1 MRETIFNI
9 HDLVLMMTSIQCVC
23 FVLLLLATNPPNNR
37 SNYWLAA
44 FLITQAFIPL
54 HELVLWG
61 SDTRGLVLESYPR
74 LFFWMG
80 FAYFMDG
87 ALLYF
92 YVKSLVY
99 RDLSVQRKDLW
110 HLLPVTFYVCF
121 LIATFYSFS
130 LPERVALIEHDQYV
144 YSTPY
149 LMVDFIGKLGR
160 IFYCTACV
168 LLILKYKDRLKATHS
183 TIERVDIA
191 WLNLLVAGFLIVS
204 SITAALALAKI
215 VHLWIDFHPNLF
227 QLMGL
232 TSYYAVF
239 FLVLILVFS
248 SMRYFAT
255 FESIPKDQ
263 KPPSDTKLVN
273 IAFAEKVDAAM
284 RTQKLYLSPELT
296 LDVLS
301 DTLQIPSKDLS
312 LIFNRH
318 FHSNF
323 YEFINGY
330 RIEEAKRLLIDP
342 SHKSKTI
349 TQIYLEVGFNSKSVF
364 NTFFKKIVGQTPS
377 EFRQK
382 QSAVSI

>member
-23 FVLLLLATNPPNNR
+23 FVILLLATNPPNNR

-44 FLITQAFIPL
+44 FLITQAFIPM

-61 SDTRGLVLESYPR
+61 SDFRGLMLANYPR

-80 FAYFMDG
+80 FAYFLDG

-99 RDLSVQRKDLW
+99 RDFSVHKRDAM
-110 HLLPVTFYVCF
+110 HIVPVFIFVAF
-121 LIATFYSFS
+121 LALTFYSHT
-130 LPERVALIEHDQYV
+130 LAERVILIEHDQYV
-144 YSTPY
+144 YSGSY
-149 LMVDFIGKLGR
+149 LTVDFIGKLGR
-160 IFYCTACV
+160 VFYCIGCV
-168 LLILKYKDRLKATHS
+168 MLILKYKDQLKATHS
-183 TIERVDIA
+183 TIERVDIT
-191 WLNLLVAGFLIVS
+191 WLKLLVCGFLIVTL
-204 SITAALALAKI
+204 ITAALALAKI
-215 VHLWIDFHPNLF
+215 IHMFISFHPNLF

-255 FESIPKDQ
+255 FESIKQ
-263 KPPSDTKLVN
+263 KEQLKQSPEAKLVN
-273 IAFAEKVDAAM
+273 IAFAEKIDAAM
-284 RTQKLYLSPELT
+284 RSQKLYLSPELT
-296 LDVLS
+296 LDALS
-301 DTLQIPSKDLS
+301 ETLHIPSKDLS

-318 FHSNF
+318 FNSNF

-330 RIEEAKRLLIDP
+330 RIEEAKRILIDP
-342 SHKSKTI
+342 AHKSKTI

-377 EFRQK
+377 EFRH
-382 QSAVSI
+382 SHLPH

>member
-44 FLITQAFIPL
+44 FLITQAFIPM

-61 SDTRGLVLESYPR
+61 TDFRGLMLENYPR

-99 RDLSVQRKDLW
+99 RDFSLHRKDAL
-110 HLLPVTFYVCF
+110 HLVPVFIYIAF
-121 LIATFYSFS
+121 LIATFYSYS
-130 LPERVALIEHDQYV
+130 LLERVVLIEKDQYV
-144 YSTPY
+144 YSPPY
-149 LMVDFIGKLGR
+149 LMVDFLGKLGR
-160 IFYCTACV
+160 IFYCIACI
-168 LLILKYKDRLKATHS
+168 LLILKYKNQLKTTHS
-183 TIERVDIA
+183 NIERVDIL
-191 WLNLLVAGFLIVS
+191 WLHLLVAGFLIVT

-215 VHLWIDFHPNLF
+215 IHIWIAFHPNLF

-232 TSYYAVF
+232 TSYYSVF

-255 FESIPKDQ
+255 FESIPKES
-263 KPPSDTKLVN
+263 KNSPETKLVN
-273 IAFAEKVDAAM
+273 IAFAEKVDVAM
-284 RTQKLYLSPELT
+284 RAQKLYLLPDLT

-301 DTLQIPSKDLS
+301 ETLHIPSKDLS

-330 RIEEAKRLLIDP
+330 RITEAKEILADP
-342 SHKSKTI
+342 KYKDKTI

-377 EFRQK
+377 EFRR
-382 QSAVSI
+382 ARTVN

>member
-44 FLITQAFIPL
+44 FLITQAFIPM

-61 SDTRGLVLESYPR
+61 TDFRGLMLENYPR

-99 RDLSVQRKDLW
+99 RDFSVHRKDAL
-110 HLLPVTFYVCF
+110 HLIPVLMYVGF
-121 LIATFYSFS
+121 LIATFYSYS

-144 YSTPY
+144 YSAPY
-149 LMVDFIGKLGR
+149 LTIDFLGKLGR
-160 IFYCTACV
+160 IFYCVASI
-168 LLILKYKDRLKATHS
+168 LLILKYKDQLKATHS
-183 TIERVDIA
+183 TIERVDIW
-191 WLNLLVAGFLIVS
+191 WLKLLVAGFLIVT

-215 VHLWIDFHPNLF
+215 VHLWISFHPNLF
-227 QLMGL
+227 QIMGL
-232 TSYYAVF
+232 TSYYSVF

-255 FESIPKDQ
+255 FESIQ
-263 KPPSDTKLVN
+263 KEQKQPTETKLVN

-284 RTQKLYLSPELT
+284 RSQKLYLSPDLT

-301 DTLQIPSKDLS
+301 ETLHIPSKDLS

-330 RIEEAKRLLIDP
+330 RITEAKQMLADP
-342 SHKSKTI
+342 KHKDKTI

-377 EFRQK
+377 EFRQA
-382 QSAVSI
+382 SAVASS